1 MTTSPTQARLHR
13 LRTGLASL
21 LSRLENW
28 LLPLAVAGIAATVW
42 LMVIIAVTDATG
54 NAALVLALVALPGA
68 VAVLASRR
76 ERRCWHEYALV
87 WLLYLTSVPAYG
99 ALLLVGGYT
108 LVAARA
114 WHRHRR
120 AQAETD

>member
-1 MTTSPTQARLHR
+1 MSTSPAQSRLHR

-21 LSRLENW
+21 LSRLEIW

-54 NAALVLALVALPGA
+54 NAALVLALVILPGVVTMA
-68 VAVLASRR
+68 LSRT
-76 ERRCWHEYALV
+76 ERRCWHEDALV

-99 ALLLVGGYT
+99 AVLLIGGHT

-114 WHRHRR
+114 WRR
-120 AQAETD
+120 ARPVRTETD

>member
-1 MTTSPTQARLHR
+1 MSTSPAQSRLHR

-21 LSRLENW
+21 LSRLEIW

-54 NAALVLALVALPGA
+54 NAALVLALVILPGVVTMA
-68 VAVLASRR
+68 LSRT

-99 ALLLVGGYT
+99 AVLLIGGHT

-114 WHRHRR
+114 WRR
-120 AQAETD
+120 ARPVRTETD

>member
-1 MTTSPTQARLHR
+1 MTTSPDSTRRHR

-21 LSRLENW
+21 LSRLETW

-42 LMVIIAVTDATG
+42 LMVIIAVTGATG
-54 NAALVLALVALPGA
+54 NAALVLALVVLPGI
-68 VAVLASRR
+68 VAMALSRR
-76 ERRCWHEYALV
+76 ERRQWHEYALV
-87 WLLYLTSVPAYG
+87 WLLYLTSAPAYG

-114 WHRHRR
+114 WQRHRTAR
-120 AQAETD
+120 TETD